1 MEPPTDLKE
10 PNEKQEARSKK
21 RSLRPEPRSVTPEQA
36 HEQLTPQARRRMDGV
51 EEREPHNRRKD
62 LDPRP
67 LPPTEKTLFPRVSK
81 PRRTSKNRTNR
92 SAVMVKP
99 QNGEHIGRERQRSLR
114 RREEESR
121 ETEAEPTAKQD
132 RRLPKVDFGL

>member
-1 MEPPTDLKE
+1 MFLLTRTSKRHTGTGPRAAHTPSEKE
-10 PNEKQEARSKK
+10 DGW
-21 RSLRPEPRSVTPEQA
+21 
-36 HEQLTPQARRRMDGV
+36 RRR
-51 EEREPHNRRKD
+51 ERAHNQRKD

-99 QNGEHIGRERQRSLR
+99 QNGEHISRERD
-114 RREEESR
+114 RE
-121 ETEAEPTAKQD
+121 A
-132 RRLPKVDFGL
+132 

>member
-10 PNEKQEARSKK
+10 PNEKKEARSKK
-21 RSLRPEPRSVTPEQA
+21 HSLRPEPRSVTPEQA
-36 HEQLTPQARRRMDGV
+36 HEQLTPQAKRRMDGV

-62 LDPRP
+62 LDPMP

-81 PRRTSKNRTNR
+81 PHRTSKNRTNR

-99 QNGEHIGRERQRSLR
+99 QNGEYIGRERQRSLR
-114 RREEESR
+114 RREQESR
-121 ETEAEPTAKQD
+121 EMEAEPTSKQD
-132 RRLPKVDFGL
+132 RRLPKVDLGL